1 MCDNFTD
8 KGTDRIGNNGWRN
21 FSAFFGAEN
30 IDEVG
35 WNGYFPAVTAD
46 SYLWSFGSGGGEY
59 YYASGVGTSDDFATN
74 DIKTIFTMFMGSFF
88 GDWNNESNFLRAPLG
103 SGWALTSSYSG
114 FPHSFFH
121 HMALGV
127 NIGHGVLLSQNNMTN
142 GVYEPP
148 NEGTR
153 QVHIALM
160 GDPTLRLHPVVPPS
174 NLTATTPGSSI
185 TLSWSPSSDSSIV
198 GYHVYRAATVGGP
211 YTRVTGSSPVTGNS
225 FNDTPP
231 AGDYSYM
238 VRAIKL
244 ETSGSGSYYNPSTGI
259 FVSAHGTGG
268 GSAPTPIGLSAFRNE
283 AGVPVIHLSG
293 QSGQK
298 YSIQAKQDSS
308 WTEVKGGT
316 LSSSTLDFIDPSL
329 SRLQFRFYRVQ
340 TMP

>member
-1 MCDNFTD
+1 
-8 KGTDRIGNNGWRN
+8 
-21 FSAFFGAEN
+21 
-30 IDEVG
+30 
-35 WNGYFPAVTAD
+35 
-46 SYLWSFGSGGGEY
+46 
-59 YYASGVGTSDDFATN
+59 
-74 DIKTIFTMFMGSFF
+74 
-88 GDWNNESNFLRAPLG
+88 
-103 SGWALTSSYSG
+103 
-114 FPHSFFH
+114 
-121 HMALGV
+121 
-127 NIGHGVLLSQNNMTN
+127 MTN

-174 NLTATTPGSSI
+174 NLTATTPDSSI

-298 YSIQAKQDSS
+298 YSIQAKQDSG
-308 WTEVKGGT
+308 WTEVQGGT